1 MCILVC
7 VCVCKRGKKL
17 SGRLAETNTMTMW
30 CTAVI
35 SLWNTGREA
44 NQGLFIIRCSSWST
58 TYCGHTWR
66 HNCVQAGLVCK
77 ELLASVA
84 TQLAHSTVNLI
95 SDLAVL
101 SQQNKAQRR
110 KHSIYTVS
118 AQTKASYLMLLV
130 ADSVGARL
138 TQSSN
143 SFGSARV
150 GSSFSIL
157 KALMAGRS
165 QRYVGTHIGGFV
177 SFWR

>member
-44 NQGLFIIRCSSWST
+44 NQGSFIIRCSSWST

-110 KHSIYTVS
+110 KHSIY
-118 AQTKASYLMLLV
+118 YLFLPKQKPLTWCCLLQIAWV
-130 ADSVGARL
+130 PVW
-138 TQSSN
+138 
-143 SFGSARV
+143 
-150 GSSFSIL
+150 L
-157 KALMAGRS
+157 KAPTRS
-165 QRYVGTHIGGFV
+165 GAPEWGQALA
-177 SFWR
+177 S